1 MAQADGVV
9 ANGSGSAVRADI
21 NAQLAA
27 AFTNHSGATQPATT
41 YAYQNWTDT
50 SSGTL
55 KIRNSANSG
64 YISLRSTD
72 GKVIVPDGTASLP
85 GIYFSNNVDVGIFR
99 STLAGTP
106 ATGALAF
113 TLDGVAHAIFG
124 RTLESQTNAFV
135 FGPAAYRATALNP
148 SNGNNDATVA
158 GVCIANDGPVH
169 IGSYAERPVT
179 INMMNTTG
187 KLVLFRKDG
196 QEVGDIR
203 TDGTGISTISQSDYR
218 LKENIVSLT
227 GSKDRLNSLVPCKFN
242 FITQPDKT
250 VDGFIAHEVESA
262 VPEAVFGVRDAV
274 DSDGNPDYQGLDTTK
289 LIPLLTSA
297 LQEAFAE
304 IAALRTRVETLE
316 AG

>member
-1 MAQADGVV
+1 MAQASGTVS
-9 ANGSGSAVRADI
+9 NGSGSAVRQDI
-21 NAQLAA
+21 NGQIAA
-27 AFTNHSGATQPATT
+27 AFTNHSGATQPAETFE
-41 YAYQNWTDT
+41 YQTWADT
-50 SSGTL
+50 SANIL
-55 KIRNSANSG
+55 KLRNSANNG
-64 YISLRSTD
+64 YIDLRTIND
-72 GKVIVPDGTASLP
+72 GKVIAPDGAAATPS
-85 GIYFSNNVDVGIFR
+85 IYFSSNTDVGIFYN
-99 STLAGTP
+99 SLSSGS
-106 ATGALAF
+106 LSF
-113 TLDGVAHAIFG
+113 TRNGVAHAVFG
-124 RTLESQTNAFV
+124 RTLESQTDAFV
-135 FGPAAYRATALNP
+135 FGPAAYRATAQVP
-148 SNGNNDATVA
+148 TNGNNDATSA

-218 LKENIVSLT
+218 LKENIVGLT

-250 VDGFIAHEVESA
+250 IDGFIAHEVEAA

-274 DSDGNPDYQGLDTTK
+274 DKDGNPDYQGLDTTK

>member
-21 NAQLAA
+21 NTQLAA
-27 AFTNHSGATQPATT
+27 AFTNHSGATQPSTT

-50 SSGTL
+50 SSNIL

-64 YISLRSTD
+64 YVSLRGTD
-72 GKVIVPDGTASLP
+72 GKVIAPDGTAAAPS
-85 GIYFSNNVDVGIFR
+85 IYFSSNTDVGIFYN
-99 STLAGTP
+99 SLSSGS
-106 ATGALAF
+106 LSF
-113 TLDGVAHAIFG
+113 TRNGVAHAVFG
-124 RTLESQTNAFV
+124 RTLESQTDAFV
-135 FGPAAYRATALNP
+135 FGPAAYRATAQNP
-148 SNGNNDATVA
+148 TNGNNDSTSA

-169 IGSYAERPVT
+169 IGTYAERPVT

-227 GSKDRLNSLVPCKFN
+227 GSKDRLNSLVPCRFN

-250 VDGFIAHEVESA
+250 IDGFIAHEVEAA

-274 DSDGNPDYQGLDTTK
+274 DRDGNPDYQGLDTTK